1 MDNGTLK
8 EIGMSNFGDLHI
20 QVVQRLNKLW
30 SIVEQNYPNFR
41 MLSFPRVN
49 YNLHGR
55 VAGKAFCIFNNF
67 NEVVESE
74 VRFNKQLLLE
84 NQQGFIDRTVGHELA
99 HIVAYQLY
107 GKEIK
112 PHGREWKMVMRMF
125 GQEPSRC
132 HSFDVSNVSTRKTH
146 TYECGCRTFQLTS
159 VRHNKIIKGKSSYT
173 CNKCKGALRL
183 LQKAM

>member
-1 MDNGTLK
+1 
-8 EIGMSNFGDLHI
+8 MSNLGVYHV
-20 QVVQRLNKLW
+20 QVMQRLNKLW
-30 SIVEQNYPNFR
+30 SIVTQNYPNYTI
-41 MLSFPRVN
+41 LSFPRVN
-49 YNLHGR
+49 YNLRGR
-55 VAGKAFCIFNNF
+55 VAGKAFCTFNNCGD
-67 NEVVESE
+67 VVESE
-74 VRFNKQLLLE
+74 VRLNAQLLIE
-84 NQQGFIDRTVGHELA
+84 NQQSFIDRTVGHELA

-112 PHGREWKMVMRMF
+112 PHGREWKMVMKMF

-173 CNKCKGALRL
+173 CNRCKGTLRL